1 MEIVR
6 GVANLKSHHRGSV
19 VTIGNFDGVHRG
31 HQALLGQIRE
41 KSDKLGV
48 PSMLV
53 CFEPQPKEYFDEF
66 SAPARL
72 TRFREKVR
80 LLEQYGVDIVFCMKF
95 DDATRSMH
103 PDDFTELL
111 GDKIGVSA
119 LFVGDDFHFGQDR
132 SGNFETL
139 VSAGEQYGFEVSNL
153 RTMIVGDDRV
163 SSTRIREC
171 LAAGEF
177 EEAEALLGHAYS
189 IMGKVVYGRQLGR
202 TLDAPTAN
210 IQLHRYRAP
219 ISGVYAVEMDG
230 LDRRYQGV
238 ANVGVRPT
246 LNEKTVKPALEVHL
260 FDFSGTIYGRNVEV
274 IFRHKIR
281 DEKKYDGLDELKAAI
296 AGDIDAAKSFFA
308 GPDVSQPDVTE
319 SKRT

>member
-6 GVANLKSHHRGSV
+6 DVLNLKPRHQGSV
-19 VTIGNFDGVHRG
+19 VTIGNFDGVHSG
-31 HQALLGQIRE
+31 HQALLQQIRQ
-41 KSDKLGV
+41 KSDALGV

-53 CFEPQPKEYFDEF
+53 CFEPQPKEYFDEYN
-66 SAPARL
+66 APARL

-95 DDATRSMH
+95 NESTRNMQ
-103 PDDFTELL
+103 PETFTELL
-111 GDKIGVSA
+111 GEKIGVKA

-139 VSAGEQYGFEVSNL
+139 LAAGERYGFEVANL
-153 RTMIVGDDRV
+153 RTMTLGANRV

-177 EEAEALLGHAYS
+177 DEAEALLGHAYF

-219 ISGVYAVEMDG
+219 ISGVYAVELDG
-230 LDRRYQGV
+230 LGERLKGV
-238 ANVGVRPT
+238 ANVGVKPT
-246 LNEKTVKPALEVHL
+246 LNESFVKPALEVHL
-260 FDFSGTIYGRNVEV
+260 FDFSGNIYGRNVEV

-281 DEKKYDGLDELKAAI
+281 DEIKFDGLDSLKAAI
-296 AGDIDAAKSFFA
+296 AQDVQAVRAYFSA
-308 GPDVSQPDVTE
+308 RGPA
-319 SKRT
+319 

>member
-6 GVANLKSHHRGSV
+6 DILNLKPHHRGSV

-31 HQALLGQIRE
+31 HQALLQKIRQ
-41 KSDKLGV
+41 KSDALGV

-53 CFEPQPKEYFDEF
+53 CFEPQPKEYFDEYN
-66 SAPARL
+66 APARL

-80 LLEQYGVDIVFCMKF
+80 LLSRYGVDIVFCMKF
-95 DDATRSMH
+95 NEKTRNMQ
-103 PDDFTELL
+103 PETFTELL
-111 GDKIGVSA
+111 GEKIGVKA

-132 SGNFETL
+132 SGNFDTL
-139 VSAGEQYGFEVSNL
+139 LTAGQQYGFEVSNL
-153 RTMIVGDDRV
+153 RTMMLGEDRV

-177 EEAEALLGHAYS
+177 QEAEAMLGHAYS

-219 ISGVYAVEMDG
+219 ISGVYAVELDG
-230 LDRRYQGV
+230 LGQRLQGV

-246 LNEKTVKPALEVHL
+246 LNEAVVKPALEVHL
-260 FDFSGTIYGRNVEV
+260 FDFSQNIYGRNVEA

-281 DEKKYDGLDELKAAI
+281 DEVKFEGLDALKLAI
-296 AGDIDAAKSFFA
+296 AKDVEAARAYF
-308 GPDVSQPDVTE
+308 E
-319 SKRT
+319 KRGSA

>member
-6 GVANLKSHHRGSV
+6 GVANLKPHHRGSV

-31 HQALLGQIRE
+31 HQALLGQIRQ
-41 KSDKLGV
+41 KSDELGV

-66 SAPARL
+66 NAPARL
-72 TRFREKVR
+72 TRFREKVL
-80 LLEQYGVDIVFCMKF
+80 LLEEYGVDIVFCMKF
-95 DDATRSMH
+95 NDVTRNMH
-103 PDDFTELL
+103 PDTFTELL
-111 GDKIGVSA
+111 GEKIGVSA

-132 SGNFETL
+132 HGNFETL
-139 VSAGEQYGFEVSNL
+139 VNAGKRYGFEVSNL
-153 RTMIVGDDRV
+153 RTMTLGDDRV

-177 EEAEALLGHAYS
+177 AEAEALLGHSYS

-219 ISGVYAVEMDG
+219 IRGVYAVEMEG

-246 LNEKTVKPALEVHL
+246 LNEAVMKPALEVHL
-260 FDFSGTIYGRNVEV
+260 FDYAGNLYGRNVEV

-281 DEKKYDGLDELKAAI
+281 DEKKFSGLDELKGAI
-296 AGDIDAAKSFFA
+296 AADIQSAKTYFA
-308 GPDVSQPDVTE
+308 QRDGS
-319 SKRT
+319 

>member
-6 GVANLKSHHRGSV
+6 GVANLKPHHRGSV

-31 HQALLGQIRE
+31 HQALLGQIRQ
-41 KSDKLGV
+41 KSDQLGV

-53 CFEPQPKEYFDEF
+53 CFEPQPKEYFDEYN
-66 SAPARL
+66 APARL

-80 LLEQYGVDIVFCMKF
+80 LLEKYGVDIVFCMSF
-95 DDATRSMH
+95 NDTTRNMH
-103 PDDFTELL
+103 PDTFTELL
-111 GDKIGVSA
+111 GDKIAVKA

-132 SGNFETL
+132 GGNFDTL
-139 VSAGEQYGFEVSNL
+139 VDAGKRYGFEVSNL
-153 RTMIVGDDRV
+153 RTMMVGENRV

-171 LAAGEF
+171 LAEGEF
-177 EEAEALLGHAYS
+177 EEAEALLGHSYS

-230 LDRRYQGV
+230 LGQRYQGV

-246 LNEKTVKPALEVHL
+246 LNERVVKPVLEVYL
-260 FDFSGTIYGRNVEV
+260 FDFSGNIYGRNVEV

-281 DEKKYDGLDELKAAI
+281 DEKKFDGLEALKSAI
-296 AGDIDAAKSFFA
+296 AQDVEAAKAYFA
-308 GPDVSQPDVTE
+308 NREQS
-319 SKRT
+319 